1 MLQQILIRLPISDRG
16 CASLLRAPLQ
26 IPFQTIRGTSAHA
39 RYLGIDHAKTQCTL
53 TKNKKN
59 AMSPERATPQHAYVQ
74 RFVSHL
80 CTQEKFVKTDGT
92 AACLNASLHYVCR
105 RRALYCRV
113 VDTRL
118 RAQFH
123 LPVKIH
129 RRRAR
134 FAFGSGSTIRGGRH
148 TGRGR
153 AGGTHVAC
161 SGRRCG
167 SRCRR

>member
-80 CTQEKFVKTDGT
+80 CTQEKFVKNRWDS
-92 AACLNASLHYVCR
+92 CVLEC
-105 RRALYCRV
+105 
-113 VDTRL
+113 
-118 RAQFH
+118 
-123 LPVKIH
+123 K
-129 RRRAR
+129 
-134 FAFGSGSTIRGGRH
+134 FAFCLQAQGSVLQGCGHAFACTMSPACKNPPAQGSVCFWFRLNDQ
-148 TGRGR
+148 
-153 AGGTHVAC
+153 
-161 SGRRCG
+161 RRKAHW
-167 SRCRR
+167 SRKSWRNPCRQQRKKMSIQMP